1 MCVIKWVCAREME
14 TKLNTYV
21 FIFEVKVGLG
31 SPLLHLLTSSS
42 VLPFIEGF
50 FNLFDF

>member
-1 MCVIKWVCAREME
+1 MCVIRWVCAREME

-21 FIFEVKVGLG
+21 FIFEAKVGLV
-31 SPLLHLLTSSS
+31 SPLLKLLTSSS
-42 VLPFIEGF
+42 VLPCMEGF